1 MVDALASGLPLAAEH
16 VQVLERLRQ
25 LTAWQQAQ
33 QERLKQ
39 HQQEQIALLRAEHD
53 ASRGQPVPGLSV
65 ADLSPRAQLLSL
77 EPRAPSPSLLYL
89 DYPTAATTTT
99 TTIPTPSRDT
109 DLASPQEQQVALAEC
124 KVLVA
129 EQCED
134 PLSSEVT
141 LREEALS
148 DSGLDTGEQGSEE
161 ETQQREQIDDL
172 TGGWEPEDVGHLQS
186 GDRPIKPGVGV

>member
-1 MVDALASGLPLAAEH
+1 MVDALVSGLPLAAEH

-33 QERLKQ
+33 QERLKR
-39 HQQEQIALLRAEHD
+39 HQQEQIALLRGEHD
-53 ASRGQPVPGLSV
+53 ASRGQLAPGVSV
-65 ADLSPRAQLLSL
+65 ANLSPRAHLLSL
-77 EPRAPSPSLLYL
+77 EPRALSPSPLHL
-89 DYPTAATTTT
+89 DYPTTPATTM
-99 TTIPTPSRDT
+99 PTPHRDSNLT
-109 DLASPQEQQVALAEC
+109 SPQEQQVALAEC
-124 KVLVA
+124 KVLA

-172 TGGWEPEDVGHLQS
+172 TGGWEPEDAGHLQG